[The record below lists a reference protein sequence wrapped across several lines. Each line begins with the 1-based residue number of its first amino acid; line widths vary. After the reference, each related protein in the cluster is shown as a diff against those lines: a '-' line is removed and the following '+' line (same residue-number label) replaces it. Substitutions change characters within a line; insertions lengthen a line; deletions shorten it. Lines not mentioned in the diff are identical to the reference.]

1 MSGIYLH
8 IPFCRKACHYCDF
21 HFSTSTK
28 TYVDV
33 LASMKAELR
42 YWAPAWGAKV
52 QTIYFGGGTPSM
64 LEEGDLQ
71 ELLDLIRSEYDV
83 ETGAEVTLEANP
95 EDITEKSLT
104 FWRKVGINRLS
115 IGVQSFYDDEL
126 QWMNRNHAASRSI
139 DSVKLAQKHGFD
151 NITIDLIYGVPV
163 SNMERWQENVKT
175 AIDLNVPHISA
186 YALTV
191 EPKTALAHSVKV
203 GKVEEPNEGDAHLQF
218 EYLRSAL
225 KEAGFEAYE
234 ISNYGKPG
242 WHSVHNS
249 NYWNGVPYLG
259 IGPGA
264 HSFDGDVRRWNVRN
278 NVKYAQAIDS
288 QDSWFETEQLS
299 VRDRYNEFVMTG
311 VRRSAGIS
319 LEEVRVRF
327 GVEYDAHLQ
336 QEAATYIEKG
346 WLSWNGDRLC
356 LTSSGLFFADGIAA
370 DLFLV

>member
-28 TYVDV
+28 SYADV

-42 YWAPAWGAKV
+42 YWAPAWEAKV

-64 LEEGDLQ
+64 LDEQDLR
-71 ELLDLIRSEYDV
+71 ELLEIIRSEFDV
-83 ETGAEVTLEANP
+83 EQGAEITLEANP
-95 EDITEKSLT
+95 EDISGERLSAWKEAG
-104 FWRKVGINRLS
+104 VNRLS
-115 IGVQSFYDDEL
+115 IGVQSFFDDEL
-126 QWMNRNHAASRSI
+126 EWMNRNHKASKSI
-139 DSVKLAQKHGFD
+139 ESVRLAQKHGID
-151 NITIDLIYGVPV
+151 NITIDLIYGVPA
-163 SNMERWQENVKT
+163 SSMERWKENVKM
-175 AIDLNVPHISA
+175 ALELEVPHISA

-203 GKVEEPNEGDAHLQF
+203 GKVTEPSEGEAHAQF
-218 EYLRSAL
+218 VYLRSAL
-225 KEAGFEAYE
+225 NEAGFEAYE

-264 HSFDGDVRRWNVRN
+264 HSFDGDIRRWNIRN
-278 NVKYAQAIDS
+278 NVKYAHAI
-288 QDSWFETEQLS
+288 QKGVNWFEIEQLS

-327 GVEYDAHLQ
+327 GEEYSAHLQ
-336 QEAATYIEKG
+336 SEAERYIENG
-346 WLSWNGDRLC
+346 WLAWNGDRLC
-356 LTSSGLFFADGIAA
+356 LTSDGLFFADGIAA